1 MRKSLFYFAKPQGEG
16 ISMSNQSNETYL
28 NFIDGEWKAG
38 SSDQWD
44 LNRNPARPSEILGK
58 STRST
63 PADVERAIA
72 AAAIAQKEWAKRP
85 RPARG
90 AVLASVARTL
100 QGRVEEIGR
109 MMTREEGKNLN
120 EAKGEVLKAI
130 NVLEFTA
137 SEGRRP
143 TGDVIPSEMPNTFIY
158 TTRAPLGVV
167 GIITPWNFPIC
178 IPVWKIGPAL
188 LEGNAVVFKPAS
200 LTPGTAALLV
210 KAFEDAGL
218 PRGVLNLVF
227 GSGSIIGN
235 AVVQDP
241 RVHAISFTG
250 SNDVGTAL
258 NAQAAKRLAR
268 VQLEMGGKN
277 PVIVLADADIDQAV
291 EATVMGAFGSTGQRC
306 TATSRVIIEK
316 SVHEAFVKKLVEQVR
331 AIKVGD
337 GLKDPTVMG
346 PVVDEN
352 QFKSVLKS
360 IEIGKKEGARLLCG
374 GESVDMDG
382 GFFIAP
388 TVFDDVKPESHLG
401 REEVF
406 GPVLSVIP
414 VSGFEEAIR
423 VANGV
428 EYGLTSSIY
437 TRDVQRVMMY
447 ADQVETGMLHVNS
460 PTVGGEAQC
469 PFGGVK
475 ATGMGG
481 REMGSTGPE
490 FFCEIKTIYVDYN
503 STVRKGN
510 LY

>member
-1 MRKSLFYFAKPQGEG
+1 MDAQEV
-16 ISMSNQSNETYL
+16 YL
-28 NFIDGEWKAG
+28 NYIDGAWKQG

-44 LNRNPARPSEILGK
+44 LNRNPAHPSEVIGK

-63 PADVERAIA
+63 VQDVERAISA
-72 AAAIAQKEWAKRP
+72 AVIAQVDWASRP

-90 AVLASVARTL
+90 ALIAKVAQTLQTRVDEIARTL
-100 QGRVEEIGR
+100 
-109 MMTREEGKNLN
+109 TREEGKNFN
-120 EAKGEVLKAI
+120 EARGEVLKAI

-143 TGDVIPSEMPNTFIY
+143 TGDVIPSEMPNTFVY
-158 TTRAPLGVV
+158 TTRSPLGVV

-178 IPVWKIGPAL
+178 IPAWKIGPAL
-188 LEGNAVVFKPAS
+188 LEGNTVVFKPAT

-218 PRGVLNLVF
+218 PKGVLNLVF
-227 GSGSIIGN
+227 GSGSTVGN
-235 AVVQDP
+235 AIVQDK

-250 SNDVGTAL
+250 SNEIGTEL
-258 NAQAAKRLAR
+258 NVLAARRLAKTL
-268 VQLEMGGKN
+268 LEMGGKN
-277 PVIVLADADIDQAV
+277 PIIVLADADIDQAV
-291 EATVMGAFGSTGQRC
+291 DATVMGAFGSTGQRC
-306 TATSRVIIEK
+306 TATSRVVIENA
-316 SVHEAFVKKLVEQVR
+316 VHDEFVTKLLAKVR

-337 GLKDPTVMG
+337 GLKDPSAMG
-346 PVVDEN
+346 PVVDEK
-352 QFKSVLKS
+352 QFKSVLDA
-360 IEIGKKEGARLLCG
+360 IEAGKKEGAKLICG
-374 GESVDMDG
+374 GERVGPSGPDAG
-382 GFFIAP
+382 YFIAP
-388 TVFDDVKPESHLG
+388 TVFDGVKPGMRLA

-406 GPVLSVIP
+406 GPVLAVISVG
-414 VSGFEEAIR
+414 SFEEAVL

-428 EYGLTSSIY
+428 DYGLTSSIY
-437 TRDVQRVMMY
+437 TRDIQRVMQY
-447 ADQVETGMLHVNS
+447 ADKIETGMLHVNS
-460 PTVGGEAQC
+460 PTVGGEAQA
-469 PFGGVK
+469 PFGGMK